1 MEARLEPESAAAPH
15 RGPLE
20 WKREDLSS
28 PGRRT
33 SLEWIETDGLGGFA
47 CGCAEGAT
55 RRYHGWYAPP
65 PIGPKEPARRPP
77 LVAGCEEYVWCGGE
91 TLALREISEP
101 EGPDSPPLAHFALDP
116 FPTWRYETDTLSLE
130 RSLCL
135 VRGRPIAIARYANLG
150 SRSVGLRAI
159 PLIRAGNG
167 RPGSSSAGRL
177 RSAAKVSGE
186 TSWLSELPGT
196 GRLFLRG
203 TGAKATQD
211 PRAASAGAEGRRE
224 ELWSPVA
231 WDWIL
236 SPGDEAYL
244 VFSPEEV
251 PTDPAQLL
259 QAEQERRQAFTR
271 TEDEVFDELARRA
284 EIFLVDGDARDG
296 AIVPGFPEP
305 PSTAGDDMLSVPGL
319 TLACAHYAGAAR
331 VVGATAA
338 RLAAVLAH
346 RGEPLAERRR
356 ANLGSSDAALW
367 FVLAVDWF
375 TGARRKTSRPTP
387 LLGSVR
393 SVLSS
398 YREGRISGVSVGP
411 DGLISGEATG
421 QPLTWMNAVSEDG
434 NPVTPR
440 YGRAV
445 EVNALWHAALK
456 AAARLER
463 LAGES
468 TRARELESDAWH
480 VARRFNE
487 VFWCREG
494 EFLYDVVGPEGSD
507 SSVRPNQ
514 ILAAALSPD
523 LLPPHRARAV
533 YWAVR
538 SRLLTP
544 FGLRTLDPKDPRYRP
559 RPEPGDP
566 SVFLHQ
572 GAAWPWL
579 LGAFADAHFRLLGN
593 TRETRRSM
601 FDWLADLRQHVREA
615 GLGSISEVFE
625 GDAPHAPRGH
635 FAAARSVAEIS
646 RILYTYLKN

>member
-1 MEARLEPESAAAPH
+1 MEVRPEPESAAAPH

-28 PGRRT
+28 PGRRS

-55 RRYHGWYAPP
+55 RRYHGWYSPP
-65 PIGPKEPARRPP
+65 SARTRESRRLPP
-77 LVAGCEEYVWCGGE
+77 LVAGCEEYVWCAGE
-91 TLALREISEP
+91 TLALREEP
-101 EGPDSPPLAHFALDP
+101 DAQGPDAPPLARFALDP
-116 FPTWRYETDTLSLE
+116 FPTWRYETGAFSVE

-135 VRGRPIAIARYANLG
+135 VRGRPIAIARYANRG
-150 SRSVGLRAI
+150 ERSVGLRAR
-159 PLIRAGNG
+159 PLIRAEKG
-167 RPGSSSAGRL
+167 RAG
-177 RSAAKVSGE
+177 SAAKVNGE
-186 TSWLSELPGT
+186 SSWLSELPGA

-203 TGAKATQD
+203 TGARALHD
-211 PRAASAGAEGRRE
+211 PRAAAVPWEGNGE
-224 ELWSPVA
+224 NLWSPVA
-231 WDWIL
+231 WDWVL
-236 SPGDEAYL
+236 SPGEMAYL

-259 QAEQERRQAFTR
+259 RAEQERRQAFSR

-296 AIVPGFPEP
+296 SIVAGFPEP
-305 PSTAGDDMLSVPGL
+305 APSQADDMLSVPGL

-331 VVGATAA
+331 VVGAAAA
-338 RLAAVLAH
+338 RLAAALAPPGEAGE
-346 RGEPLAERRR
+346 RGR
-356 ANLGSSDAALW
+356 ADLGSSDAPLW
-367 FVLAVDWF
+367 LVLAVDWF
-375 TGARRKTSRPTP
+375 TGARRNPSRPTP

-398 YREGRISGVSVGP
+398 YRAGLISGVSVGP
-411 DGLISGEATG
+411 DGLISGEALG
-421 QPLTWMNAVSEDG
+421 QPLTWMNAISEDG
-434 NPVTPR
+434 DPVTPR

-468 TRARELESDAWH
+468 TRARELEAEAWH

-487 VFWCREG
+487 IFWCPEG
-494 EFLYDVVGPEGSD
+494 EFLYDVVGPDGSD
-507 SSVRPNQ
+507 SSLRPNQ

-523 LLPPHRARAV
+523 LLPPHRAKAV

-544 FGLRTLDPKDPRYRP
+544 FGLRTLDPRDPRYRP
-559 RPEPGDP
+559 RPEPRSGGP
-566 SVFLHQ
+566 GLFLHQ
-572 GAAWPWL
+572 GASWPWL
-579 LGAFADAHFRLLGN
+579 LGAFADAHFRVLGN
-593 TRETRRSM
+593 SSQTRRSM
-601 FDWLADLRQHVREA
+601 LEWLEDLRGHVREA
-615 GLGSISEVFE
+615 GLGSISQVFD
-625 GDAPHAPRGH
+625 GDAPHTPRGH
-635 FAAARSVAEIS
+635 FADARAVAEIS
-646 RILYTYLKN
+646 RILYTYLRN